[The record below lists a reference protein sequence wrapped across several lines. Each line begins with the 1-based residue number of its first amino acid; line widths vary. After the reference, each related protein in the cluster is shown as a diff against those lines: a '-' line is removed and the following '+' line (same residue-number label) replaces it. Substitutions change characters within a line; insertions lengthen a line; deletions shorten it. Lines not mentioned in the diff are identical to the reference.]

1 MIRGIFL
8 ALLGQNL
15 WLEEQEGLQATEIH
29 SASGKASEVWWRS
42 KEPKEVSNHNVSCG
56 LQQIFGNVTE

>member
-56 LQQIFGNVTE
+56 L